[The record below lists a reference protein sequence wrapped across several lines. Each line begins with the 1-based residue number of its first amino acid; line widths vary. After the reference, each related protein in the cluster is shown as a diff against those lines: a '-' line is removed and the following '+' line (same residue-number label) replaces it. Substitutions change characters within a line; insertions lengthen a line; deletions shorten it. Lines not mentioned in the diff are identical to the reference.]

1 MHEGRLGGR
10 RRDGLRVQEENY
22 GNDAVRSWALPGPA
36 AGRAAVRP
44 VGMVLTTRT
53 RSRRGAAWWYLLA
66 FLACLSVLAVNGGLL
81 VYFDT
86 DGYLQKGEQI
96 LARLGV
102 EAPAD
107 PGAAVTATPSQD
119 RLPGTGE
126 ARTGE
131 ARTGAARAGV
141 RNVDG
146 SHSAVYSLLMAVFA
160 RLGALE
166 GMVVLNA
173 AVVVLVAGFTAR
185 EMQRIAGPATVPG
198 PALAA
203 LPVLAAATTA
213 LPFYVGYLM
222 PDIFTPVT
230 ILIVA
235 LLTVF
240 ARQMGWRELA
250 LAMGLGWLAVL
261 SHLSHLAIVA
271 LLVPAAAL
279 GALVLARRRW
289 WLPPLLVAGLLVVP
303 YAEKQLFRVSV
314 EATSNARVSY
324 KPFITA
330 RLIQDGPG
338 LTWLDAHCPDAAIAS
353 CALWEKL
360 QDSDDPWRLTASHI
374 LFKEDDRLGSFQRLD
389 VAAQRAVSEDQVGF
403 FLAVLRDLP
412 LQTVQAFL
420 GNMLLQAG
428 MVSVEMTMPD
438 DAILRRVERHG
449 DALGLTQFG
458 PGRLGAD
465 QAWLP
470 GLTRVH
476 EVIYAVSTLAILGL
490 ILWPRRL
497 PPPAR
502 IFGAMVLAGILA
514 NALVCGGISQPATR
528 YGARVAWLLP
538 FTSVLLALLAAG
550 FRPEPGRHGRA

>member
-1 MHEGRLGGR
+1 MQEGSDGHEAATDPERP
-10 RRDGLRVQEENY
+10 D
-22 GNDAVRSWALPGPA
+22 PA
-36 AGRAAVRP
+36 AGRAAMSAVETIPAERA
-44 VGMVLTTRT
+44 
-53 RSRRGAAWWYLLA
+53 RRGAVGWYLLAVLA
-66 FLACLSVLAVNGGLL
+66 FLACLAVLAVNGGLL
-81 VYFDT
+81 FYFDT
-86 DGYLQKGEQI
+86 AGYLQKGTQI
-96 LARLGV
+96 LGMFGI
-102 EAPAD
+102 APPAPPISLSTGLAHD
-107 PGAAVTATPSQD
+107 AGAA
-119 RLPGTGE
+119 
-126 ARTGE
+126 
-131 ARTGAARAGV
+131 V

-146 SHSAVYSLLMAVFA
+146 THSAVYSVLMALVA
-160 RLGALE
+160 RSGTLDGVAL
-166 GMVVLNA
+166 LNA
-173 AVVVLVAGFTAR
+173 AVVMLAAGFTAR
-185 EMQRIAGPATVPG
+185 EMQRIAGPATLPG

-203 LPVLAAATTA
+203 IPVLAAATTA

-222 PDIFTPVT
+222 PDIFTPVA

-261 SHLSHLAIVA
+261 SHLSHLAIIA

-279 GALVLARRRW
+279 GALVLERRRW

-314 EATSNARVSY
+314 EATSDARVSY

-338 LTWLDAHCPDAAIAS
+338 LTWLDAHCPDAAISS

-374 LFKEDDRLGSFQRLD
+374 LFREDDRLGSFQRLD
-389 VAAQRAVSEDQVGF
+389 PGAQQAVSEDQVAF

-412 LQTVQAFL
+412 LQTVQAFV
-420 GNMLLQAG
+420 GNMLRQAG
-428 MVSVEMTMPD
+428 MVSVDMTVPH
-438 DAILRRVERHG
+438 AEIVKRVERQ
-449 DALGLTQFG
+449 AVTLGVSGLG

-465 QAWLP
+465 LGWLP
-470 GLTRVH
+470 GLTRLH
-476 EVIYAVSTLAILGL
+476 EAIYAVSTLALLGL

-497 PPPAR
+497 PTPAR
-502 IFGAMVLAGILA
+502 VFGAMVLAGILA

-538 FTSVLLALLAAG
+538 FTAVLLGLIAAG
-550 FRPEPGRHGRA
+550 MRRGPHRRERG